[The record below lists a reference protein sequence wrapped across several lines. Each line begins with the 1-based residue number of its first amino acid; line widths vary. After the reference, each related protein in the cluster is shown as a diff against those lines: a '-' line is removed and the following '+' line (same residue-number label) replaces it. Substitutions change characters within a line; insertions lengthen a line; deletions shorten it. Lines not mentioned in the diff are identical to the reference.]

1 MTQTEYFNQV
11 DQAYDTLRGF
21 ALEAR
26 LSALAEQA
34 GDEHGRDSGVYA
46 SVLSEL
52 GGYYRGQGRYT
63 ESADTF
69 RRVICLLK
77 ASVGERSPAYATAL
91 NNLAGTY
98 RLMGEYDKA
107 EQSFLLCLGICEQT
121 VGRRHVLYAA
131 GLNNLSLLALDRK
144 EPDQAARL
152 LHQASDI
159 LSGLPECRDEYA
171 TSLVNLAALYRQLG
185 QHEKAQRNLLEAVRL
200 YENELGTDTPHY
212 HTALN
217 ALGLACADLG
227 LFSQARIWLDK
238 AIRAAETLY
247 GPEHPDVQSIRAHL
261 AALVARE
268 ARLA

>member
-1 MTQTEYFNQV
+1 MTQTEFFNQV
-11 DQAYDTLRGF
+11 DRAYDTLRGI
-21 ALEAR
+21 ALETK

-34 GDEHGRDSGVYA
+34 GDEYGRDSGVYA
-46 SVLSEL
+46 SALSEL

-63 ESADTF
+63 ESVDIF

-77 ASVGERSPAYATAL
+77 ACVGVHSPAYATAL

-107 EQSFLLCLGICEQT
+107 EQSFLRCLEIYEQT

-131 GLNNLSLLALDRK
+131 GLNNLSLLALDRNQ
-144 EPDQAARL
+144 PDQAARL

-159 LSGLPECRDEYA
+159 LAELPECRDEYA
-171 TSLVNLAALYRQLG
+171 TSLVNYAALCRQLG

-200 YENELGTDTPHY
+200 YENMLGTDTPHY
-212 HTALN
+212 HAALN
-217 ALGLACADLG
+217 ALGLTCADLG
-227 LFSQARIWLDK
+227 LFSQARIWLEK
-238 AIRAAETLY
+238 AARAAEALY
-247 GPEHPDVQSIRAHL
+247 GPEHPDARSIREHQ
-261 AALVARE
+261 AALAARE